1 MKIEPLKTDRKLVII
16 LLCFLTFIFGFLQSR
31 TAVTDASSFIAR
43 VKSPQE
49 NVTEKWE
56 SELSKGKK
64 EGKKYVMLYCV
75 DDELRKVYAKLLTAD
90 KNGGYISE
98 QKLSADDVS
107 AILRT
112 HETDVAED
120 LESYEIIVNSA
131 KKKSKKRESRFSLFR
146 LILYESVHLRILN
159 GDV

>member
-1 MKIEPLKTDRKLVII
+1 
-16 LLCFLTFIFGFLQSR
+16 
-31 TAVTDASSFIAR
+31 
-43 VKSPQE
+43 
-49 NVTEKWE
+49 
-56 SELSKGKK
+56 
-64 EGKKYVMLYCV
+64 MLYCV
-75 DDELRKVYAKLLTAD
+75 DDELRKVYAKLLTAG
-90 KNGGYISE
+90 KNGSYISE

-131 KKKSKKRESRFSLFR
+131 KKKNKKRESRFSLFR
-146 LILYESVHLRILN
+146 LILYESVHFRILN

>member
-1 MKIEPLKTDRKLVII
+1 MKIEPIKTDKRLVII

-31 TAVTDASSFIAR
+31 TAVTDADSFIAR

-90 KNGGYISE
+90 KNGSYISE

-120 LESYEIIVNSA
+120 LESYEIIVNGA
-131 KKKSKKRESRFSLFR
+131 KKKNKKRESRFSLFH
-146 LILYESVHLRILN
+146 LIPYKSVHFRILKS
-159 GDV
+159 